1 MNSKEIRSK
10 FRNDPVKMTE
20 ILKKKTLKKT
30 SSPKDQKIKKY
41 EKKRKA
47 KEIDADD
54 DVLHDE
60 IFIVRKL
67 SRFAPHMCS
76 YSDNDIDGNI
86 RAILNKEQYKK
97 FCDNI
102 IFGYFM
108 KKKHCVVQAQ
118 LCRCVM
124 SLEIKGSSSS
134 AIVIRANDT
143 SLNFT
148 SREFAIITG
157 LNCLSNRYD
166 FVFYRNV
173 PNIIVE
179 KYFNGAEFIQ
189 KRQLFLVVFKNIEP
203 TQRELAKFQIPEK
216 DVFEDE
222 RSVDS
227 DDDFQNPPPKR
238 TNYMQKKKKKV
249 DSSTPSVKKS
259 LRIKSH
265 NVVDEHTE
273 NKTPL
278 PRCCKE
284 SPVEE
289 ETVSKP
295 ESPIEKK
302 SFISKK
308 VFDVFRD
315 EEQFADKEAEQPN
328 VDDVGLDR
336 SGQHFSPNIVQT
348 LNNIFDGTKINPNVE
363 IDSQHLIHDELLRSI
378 NLDYIH
384 SEKFVQHDGPI
395 SDEKMDETNLFDL
408 QFTIPDEILPS
419 LNVYRRESITTHPSI
434 TCEEELTDEY
444 LNDKKSEY
452 FVEDHCQ
459 TNKENV
465 GLSSKSE
472 LHREVDLGIEEKIM
486 TPPDEQRDEPVC
498 HDSQNTIPDELL
510 PSLNV
515 YSRSSAGHIRI
526 FPQKHSF
533 VYHPIDGIVDTKIVK
548 KFMDWI
554 SVDFLKGYAKRKR
567 NVDHYK
573 KGKSTIS
580 MMHFGVET
588 VEDKNLF
595 YTMGFPDQSWTNS
608 QIDVC
613 FYYLRKKSKYDPNRS
628 YKYNTV
634 DCNFMDIIRFVHDV
648 YSVDDPNLTAG
659 GQEAHL
665 NEYINGLRMHT
676 LLPWHTIEDIY
687 IPVNI
692 KEKHH
697 WVLTVLSF
705 SERCIFLY
713 DSYES
718 SSHYSAVFAEIRKL
732 AEIIPLCLQD
742 CDFYDRKGIDLQ
754 NHSRYK
760 DKDSSNLFDV
770 LFKDNLPQ

>member
-1 MNSKEIRSK
+1 
-10 FRNDPVKMTE
+10 
-20 ILKKKTLKKT
+20 
-30 SSPKDQKIKKY
+30 
-41 EKKRKA
+41 
-47 KEIDADD
+47 
-54 DVLHDE
+54 
-60 IFIVRKL
+60 
-67 SRFAPHMCS
+67 
-76 YSDNDIDGNI
+76 
-86 RAILNKEQYKK
+86 
-97 FCDNI
+97 
-102 IFGYFM
+102 M

-148 SREFAIITG
+148 PREFAIITG
-157 LNCLSNRYD
+157 LNYLSNRYD

-173 PNIIVE
+173 PNRIVE

-238 TNYMQKKKKKV
+238 TN
-249 DSSTPSVKKS
+249 
-259 LRIKSH
+259 
-265 NVVDEHTE
+265 
-273 NKTPL
+273 
-278 PRCCKE
+278 
-284 SPVEE
+284 
-289 ETVSKP
+289 
-295 ESPIEKK
+295 
-302 SFISKK
+302 
-308 VFDVFRD
+308 
-315 EEQFADKEAEQPN
+315 EQFADKEAEQPN

-336 SGQHFSPNIVQT
+336 SEQHFSPNVVQT
-348 LNNIFDGTKINPNVE
+348 LNNIFDGTKI
-363 IDSQHLIHDELLRSI
+363 
-378 NLDYIH
+378 
-384 SEKFVQHDGPI
+384 
-395 SDEKMDETNLFDL
+395 SDEKMDETNLFNL
-408 QFTIPDEILPS
+408 QFTISDEILPS
-419 LNVYRRESITTHPSI
+419 LNVYRRESITTHPLI
-434 TCEEELTDEY
+434 TCEEELTDEH

-472 LHREVDLGIEEKIM
+472 LHREVDLGIEEKIT

-515 YSRSSAGHIRI
+515 YSSTNNIVHLSTNHELQTLIQKLRISSAGHIRI

-588 VEDKNLF
+588 VEDKNWF
-595 YTMGFPDQSWTNS
+595 YTMGFPNQSWTNS
-608 QIDVC
+608 D
-613 FYYLRKKSKYDPNRS
+613 YDIQ
-628 YKYNTV
+628 K
-634 DCNFMDIIRFVHDV
+634 
-648 YSVDDPNLTAG
+648 
-659 GQEAHL
+659 QEANAHSDF
-665 NEYINGLRMHT
+665 EAPLRPARQSRKT
-676 LLPWHTIEDIY
+676 SVTE
-687 IPVNI
+687 
-692 KEKHH
+692 
-697 WVLTVLSF
+697 VL
-705 SERCIFLY
+705 
-713 DSYES
+713 
-718 SSHYSAVFAEIRKL
+718 
-732 AEIIPLCLQD
+732 
-742 CDFYDRKGIDLQ
+742 
-754 NHSRYK
+754 
-760 DKDSSNLFDV
+760 DV
-770 LFKDNLPQ
+770 

>member
-1 MNSKEIRSK
+1 MDSM
-10 FRNDPVKMTE
+10 FND
-20 ILKKKTLKKT
+20 
-30 SSPKDQKIKKY
+30 
-41 EKKRKA
+41 
-47 KEIDADD
+47 
-54 DVLHDE
+54 
-60 IFIVRKL
+60 
-67 SRFAPHMCS
+67 
-76 YSDNDIDGNI
+76 DG
-86 RAILNKEQYKK
+86 K
-97 FCDNI
+97 
-102 IFGYFM
+102 
-108 KKKHCVVQAQ
+108 
-118 LCRCVM
+118 
-124 SLEIKGSSSS
+124 
-134 AIVIRANDT
+134 
-143 SLNFT
+143 
-148 SREFAIITG
+148 
-157 LNCLSNRYD
+157 
-166 FVFYRNV
+166 
-173 PNIIVE
+173 
-179 KYFNGAEFIQ
+179 
-189 KRQLFLVVFKNIEP
+189 VVFKSIEP

-216 DVFEDE
+216 DVFEDK

-227 DDDFQNPPPKR
+227 DDDFQNPPPKW
-238 TNYMQKKKKKV
+238 TNSKLE
-249 DSSTPSVKKS
+249 S
-259 LRIKSH
+259 L
-265 NVVDEHTE
+265 
-273 NKTPL
+273 
-278 PRCCKE
+278 
-284 SPVEE
+284 VEE
-289 ETVSKP
+289 EAVSKP

-308 VFDVFRD
+308 VFDAFRD
-315 EEQFADKEAEQPN
+315 EGCTDLHPDK
-328 VDDVGLDR
+328 
-336 SGQHFSPNIVQT
+336 T
-348 LNNIFDGTKINPNVE
+348 NVE
-363 IDSQHLIHDELLRSI
+363 IDSQHLIPDELLRSI

-395 SDEKMDETNLFDL
+395 SDEKMDETNLSDL

-434 TCEEELTDEY
+434 TYEEELTDEH

-472 LHREVDLGIEEKIM
+472 LHREVDLGIEEQIT
-486 TPPDEQRDEPVC
+486 TPPDEQRDGPVC

-567 NVDHYK
+567 NMDHYK
-573 KGKSTIS
+573 KRKSTIS

-588 VEDKNLF
+588 VEDKNWL

-648 YSVDDPNLTAG
+648 YSVDDPNLTVG
-659 GQEAHL
+659 GQETHL
-665 NEYINGLRMHT
+665 NEYINGLCMHT
-676 LLPWHTIEDIY
+676 VVPWHTVEDIY

-692 KEKHH
+692 KEKYH

-718 SSHYSAVFAEIRKL
+718 SSHYQVVFAEIRKL
-732 AEIIPLCLQD
+732 DKIIPLCLQD

-754 NHSRYK
+754 NHPRYK
-760 DKDSSNLFDV
+760 DKNSSDMFDV
-770 LFKDNLPQ
+770 LFEDNLPQ